1 VTPLHQSRPQRVAA
15 VVVLA
20 SLGAIGFLPLFGGP
34 GYEHAVA
41 SGLVVPSAA
50 AIATA
55 LELAALPCP
64 APLGCAARGL
74 ASGVAL
80 AGLAYLT
87 AIAHGLRAGM
97 CDFLGGSL
105 LFALTAGMGAL
116 LGGIWGAFVSE
127 IARRQ
132 RTALR
137 RRIACVLLGLAAPLL
152 GIAVSVWRFFA
163 SPMIFAYDPFF
174 GYFSG
179 ALYDTVVDVRA
190 ELWTYRAG
198 TVAAMAGYV
207 LVAAAFV
214 RGKAGDLDFRR
225 GLLVPRARACLACG
239 IALLA
244 SAVAVAANGPRLG
257 HWQTAA
263 TIARALG
270 GRASGPR
277 CDVVYP
283 DSLLPDQVALLVRD
297 CEEELSADER
307 RLGTHLEGRLTA
319 FEFES
324 TEQKRLLMGAADTSI
339 AKPWRREVYV
349 QVSPYPHPVLGHEI
363 AHVVAGT
370 FAHGPFHVGGGVVP
384 NPGLIEGIAVAT
396 SPGDGELTDAEWA
409 RAMLDA
415 GILPSLRD
423 LFSLDFFGQNASKS
437 YTVAGA
443 VIGWALDR
451 WGPETVRAWYGGGSV
466 EALTGLSWEAL
477 DDEFR
482 GWLRSLVMPAEAT
495 AYAKAIFERPSVWAR
510 KCPHA
515 VDALHRSADRCRDE
529 RRFDRAMADYGAALA
544 LDPED
549 WHALLE
555 RGRIATHYGDEG
567 EGRAALRRLAS
578 EGNVPR
584 TWRDRAE
591 EAAADDDLLRGRL
604 DEAEEAYRRIAA
616 HTLDEDA
623 ARTLEVKAI
632 AARDERARQAVVDL
646 LVGSPGR
653 PVDPWVGALSMGL
666 WAGPPAGSSAEPP
679 GAASAEVPRAA
690 GPADDGLAEYLVGK
704 NLMLHDDFLR
714 AAAFLDRALGAGAR
728 TPPITPRI
736 GRELLRTRAVC
747 ACALRDGSGLAEIVR
762 LVLAPESPFAD
773 RGGGRRDWL
782 LRLIDRCGASGG

>member
-1 VTPLHQSRPQRVAA
+1 VTPLHQSLPQRVAA
-15 VVVLA
+15 AVVVLG
-20 SLGAIGFLPLFGGP
+20 LGAIGFLPLFGGP

-41 SGLVVPSAA
+41 SGLLVPSAA

-74 ASGVAL
+74 ASGAAL
-80 AGLAYLT
+80 AALAYLT

-97 CDFLGGSL
+97 CDFWGGSL

-116 LGGIWGAFVSE
+116 LGGVWGAFVSE

-132 RTALR
+132 RTAAR
-137 RRIACVLLGLAAPLL
+137 RRIACVLLAVAGPLL
-152 GIAVSVWRFFA
+152 GVAVSIWRFFA

-174 GYFSG
+174 GFFSG
-179 ALYDTVVDVRA
+179 ALYDTVVDVRV

-198 TVAAMAGYV
+198 TFAAIAGYV

-214 RGKAGDLDFRR
+214 RGKTGGIAGAIDLRSALR
-225 GLLVPRARACLACG
+225 SPRARACLACG
-239 IALLA
+239 IALLGGT
-244 SAVAVAANGPRLG
+244 VAIAANGPRFG

-277 CDVVYP
+277 CDVLYP

-297 CEEELSADER
+297 CEEELAADET
-307 RLGTHLEGRLTA
+307 RLGTHLDGRLTA

-324 TEQKRLLMGAADTSI
+324 AEQKRLLMGAADTSI
-339 AKPWRREVYV
+339 AKPWRREIYV

-370 FAHGPFHVGGGVVP
+370 FAQGPFRVGGGLIP

-415 GILPSLRD
+415 GILPSLRE

-451 WGPETVRAWYGGGSV
+451 WGPETVRAWYGGGSI
-466 EALTGLSWEAL
+466 EALTGLSWAAL
-477 DDEFR
+477 DEEFR
-482 GWLRSLVMPAEAT
+482 GWLRSLVMPTEAS
-495 AYAKAIFERPSVWAR
+495 AYAKAMFERPSVWAR
-510 KCPHA
+510 RCPHA

-529 RRFDRAMADYGAALA
+529 RRFDHAVADYSAALA
-544 LDPED
+544 LDPQD
-549 WHALLE
+549 WHALLD
-555 RGRIATHYGDEG
+555 RARIAARYGDG
-567 EGRAALRRLAS
+567 AAGLAELRRLAS
-578 EGNVPR
+578 EENVPR

-591 EAAADDDLLRGRL
+591 EAAADEDLLRGHL
-604 DEAEEAYRRIAA
+604 AEAEDAYRRIAA
-616 HTLDEDA
+616 RTIDEDA

-632 AARDERARQAVVDL
+632 GARDEDAREAIADL
-646 LVGSPGR
+646 LVGSPGH
-653 PVDPWVGALSMGL
+653 PVDAWLGALSMGL
-666 WAGPPAGSSAEPP
+666 WA
-679 GAASAEVPRAA
+679 AASTEASDPS
-690 GPADDGLAEYLVGK
+690 GDGLAAYLVGK
-704 NLMLHDDFLR
+704 NLMLHDDYPR
-714 AAAFLDRALGAGAR
+714 AAAFLDRALRAGA
-728 TPPITPRI
+728 PTPRI

-747 ACALRDGSGLAEIVR
+747 ACALRDSAELAEIVR
-762 LVLAPESPFAD
+762 LVLAADSPFAD
-773 RGGGRRDWL
+773 RASGRRDGL

>member
-1 VTPLHQSRPQRVAA
+1 VTPLHQSLPQRVAA
-15 VVVLA
+15 AVVVVG
-20 SLGAIGFLPLFGGP
+20 LGAVGFLPLFGGP

-41 SGLVVPSAA
+41 SGLLVPSAA

-55 LELAALPCP
+55 LELSALPCP

-74 ASGVAL
+74 ASGAAL
-80 AGLAYLT
+80 ADLAYLT

-97 CDFLGGSL
+97 CDFWGGTL

-127 IARRQ
+127 IARLQ
-132 RTALR
+132 RTAVR
-137 RRIACVLLGLAAPLL
+137 RRIACVLLALAAPLL
-152 GIAVSVWRFFA
+152 GVAVSIERFYA
-163 SPMIFAYDPFF
+163 SPMIFAFDPFF
-174 GYFSG
+174 GFFSG
-179 ALYDTVVDVRA
+179 ALYDTVVDVRV

-198 TVAAMAGYV
+198 TLAAIAGYV
-207 LVAAAFV
+207 LVSAASV
-214 RGKAGDLDFRR
+214 RAKTDGIPR
-225 GLLVPRARACLACG
+225 GIEVRSGLRSPRARACLACG
-239 IALLA
+239 IALLGV
-244 SAVAVAANGPRLG
+244 AVAIAANGPRLG

-277 CDVVYP
+277 CDVIYP

-370 FAHGPFHVGGGVVP
+370 FAHGPFHVGGGLVP

-423 LFSLDFFGQNASKS
+423 LFSLDFFGQNAAKS

-451 WGPETVRAWYGGGSV
+451 WGPETVRAWYGGGAI
-466 EALTGLSWEAL
+466 EGLTGLSWAAL

-482 GWLRSLVMPAEAT
+482 GWLRSLVMPAEAS
-495 AYAKAIFERPSVWAR
+495 AYAKAMFERPSVWAR

-544 LDPED
+544 LDPQD
-549 WHALLE
+549 WHAFLD
-555 RGRIATHYGDEG
+555 RARIAARYGDE
-567 EGRAALRRLAS
+567 AAGLADLRRLAN
-578 EGNVPR
+578 EEDVPR

-591 EAAADDDLLRGRL
+591 EAVADEDLLRGRL
-604 DEAEEAYRRIAA
+604 AEAEDAYRRIAA
-616 HTLDEDA
+616 RTIDEDA

-632 AARDERARQAVVDL
+632 GAGDEDARRAIVDL
-646 LVGSPGR
+646 LVGSPGH
-653 PVDPWVGALSMGL
+653 PVDAWLGALSIGL
-666 WAGPPAGSSAEPP
+666 WMGASAADDPP
-679 GAASAEVPRAA
+679 G
-690 GPADDGLAEYLVGK
+690 DGLAAYLIGK
-704 NLMLHDDFLR
+704 NLMLHDDFPR
-714 AAAFLDRALGAGAR
+714 AAAFLDRALRAGAHA
-728 TPPITPRI
+728 PSITPRI

-747 ACALRDGSGLAEIVR
+747 ACALRDSVELAAIVR
-762 LVLAPESPFAD
+762 LVLAADSPFAD
-773 RGGGRRDWL
+773 HASGRRDWL

>member
-1 VTPLHQSRPQRVAA
+1 MRPLHQSLPQRVAA
-15 VVVLA
+15 AVVFV

-74 ASGVAL
+74 ASGAAL
-80 AGLAYLT
+80 AAIAYAT

-97 CDFLGGSL
+97 CDFWGGSL

-116 LGGIWGAFVSE
+116 LGGSWGAVVSE
-127 IARRQ
+127 IARSR
-132 RTALR
+132 RTAAG
-137 RRIACVLLGLAAPLL
+137 RRIACVLLALAAPLL
-152 GIAVSVWRFFA
+152 GVAVSVARFYA

-179 ALYDTVVDVRA
+179 ALYDTVVDVRV

-198 TVAAMAGYV
+198 TLATITGCV
-207 LVAAAFV
+207 LVAAAFA
-214 RGKAGDLDFRR
+214 RRPSGSLDARAALR
-225 GLLVPRARACLACG
+225 SPRARACLACG
-239 IALLA
+239 LGLLA
-244 SAVAVAANGPRLG
+244 GSVAVAANGPRLG

-277 CDVVYP
+277 CDVIYP
-283 DSLLPDQVALLVRD
+283 DGLLPDQVTLLVRD
-297 CEEELSADER
+297 CEEELAADEK
-307 RLGTHLEGRLTA
+307 RLGTRLEGRLTA
-319 FEFES
+319 FEFEN

-370 FAHGPFHVGGGVVP
+370 FAEGPFHVGGGLIP

-396 SPGDGELTDAEWA
+396 SPGDGELTDGEWA

-415 GILPSLRD
+415 SILPSLRD

-451 WGPETVRAWYGGGSV
+451 WGPETVRAWYRGGSV
-466 EALTGLSWEAL
+466 ERLTGLSWAAL
-477 DDEFR
+477 DEEFR
-482 GWLRSLVMPAEAT
+482 GWLRSLVMPAEAS
-495 AYAKAIFERPSVWAR
+495 AYAKAMFERPSVWAR

-515 VDALHRSADRCRDE
+515 VDALHVSADRCRDE
-529 RRFDRAMADYGAALA
+529 RRFARAVADYSAALA
-544 LDPED
+544 LDPQD
-549 WHALLE
+549 WHALFD
-555 RGRIATHYGDEG
+555 RARIATRYGDE
-567 EGRAALRRLAS
+567 AAGLAELHRLAS
-578 EGNVPR
+578 DEKVPR

-591 EAAADDDLLRGRL
+591 EAAADDDLVRGRFV
-604 DEAEEAYRRIAA
+604 EAEDAYRAIAA
-616 HTLDEDA
+616 RTLDEDA

-632 AARDERARQAVVDL
+632 GARDVEARQAIVDL
-646 LVGSPGR
+646 LVGAPGH
-653 PVDPWVGALSMGL
+653 PVDAWRGALSMGL
-666 WAGPPAGSSAEPP
+666 WAGSDPDEY
-679 GAASAEVPRAA
+679 
-690 GPADDGLAEYLVGK
+690 GLADYLIGK
-704 NLMLHDDFLR
+704 NLMLHDDFSRAAGFLDLALR
-714 AAAFLDRALGAGAR
+714 ADVPTA
-728 TPPITPRI
+728 RI

-747 ACALRDGSGLAEIVR
+747 ACALGDSAGLAAVVR
-762 LVLAPESPFAD
+762 LALAPDSPFAD
-773 RGGGRRDWL
+773 RASGRRDWL
-782 LRLIDRCGASGG
+782 LRLSDRCGERGAREDGGP